1 MSNSI
6 FIQARSLGH
15 GDNNVRYVAVFGSS
29 NNPTVT
35 GEQEAPIRQAGI
47 FSNLFVYSPTNTASV
62 NSTVTLQKSQVDT
75 ALLVTYG
82 ADQTGI
88 KENTSDTVSFAATD
102 EAQWEVTVPN
112 EAGSNTLTINLIKVE
127 FAPDTAGNSMVV
139 LGGSGTT
146 NYTTASATRFINA
159 NGTIAP
165 TSSET
170 FMKWRARLAFASSNL
185 WTYVTSNARTT
196 DTTFTTRKNGA
207 AGGQITTYTSGQ
219 TGAKEDTSGTDSIA
233 VGDDF
238 DYAITTLA
246 GTEQI
251 TFNVCCS
258 NLVNTGGLFPLV
270 VGSSAGAGVAAGV
283 TTYYAVGGGTA
294 TTSTIEADYQMYP
307 RFTFTAQ
314 ELGVMVSAFAGSTG
328 SATITLRDNGAGS
341 GISVNYTV
349 GQTGLKNDSVNTSE
363 ITSGTDEI
371 DYEINNGA
379 NGTITITWMSIL
391 GATVAPA
398 GRTTK
403 NTRDHAMNY
412 MLHHSE
418 GFGRRIGGARL

>member
-1 MSNSI
+1 VSNSI

-196 DTTFTTRKNGA
+196 DTTG
-207 AGGQITTYTSGQ
+207 
-219 TGAKEDTSGTDSIA
+219 
-233 VGDDF
+233 
-238 DYAITTLA
+238 
-246 GTEQI
+246 
-251 TFNVCCS
+251 
-258 NLVNTGGLFPLV
+258 
-270 VGSSAGAGVAAGV
+270 
-283 TTYYAVGGGTA
+283 
-294 TTSTIEADYQMYP
+294 
-307 RFTFTAQ
+307 
-314 ELGVMVSAFAGSTG
+314 
-328 SATITLRDNGAGS
+328 
-341 GISVNYTV
+341 
-349 GQTGLKNDSVNTSE
+349 
-363 ITSGTDEI
+363 
-371 DYEINNGA
+371 
-379 NGTITITWMSIL
+379 
-391 GATVAPA
+391 
-398 GRTTK
+398 
-403 NTRDHAMNY
+403 
-412 MLHHSE
+412 
-418 GFGRRIGGARL
+418 